1 VTPPANP
8 HRGQSQQTQKLTPK
22 KQSESSL
29 ELMSEAEQFED
40 FDYTTQGF
48 DYIEDVLHKDAPIHR
63 DRGDNRLVVILARD
77 DVPMLREL
85 LKAHAVFPRDT
96 CMEELGSTQAW
107 PKIPGHVGREIRY
120 DTAGARLLLEFGG
133 RPPGAW
139 LVQAILADDV
149 EASTRLDALGARL
162 SFQERYECEV
172 RDGPLVDH
180 PALLRYDPLSD
191 DCFQY
196 AVARYFKF
204 DLAEI
209 RSIEFDSF
217 HEHLCDEDFDYDGI
231 EVERAAM
238 EELLC
243 VPIVP
248 ENIDAVRDAWYVT
261 SAKHDNVLLRAI
273 TTSLPPPLS
282 SYPLLT
288 DGRIDVHVVLQ
299 RNARHSTLGTM
310 HRGWIARRAKMVV
323 DENVDVW
330 EAREHDQSA
339 HGWRACNVVKFLMT
353 STLDHIDFRLEIL
366 RKVIDEKCIDVN
378 SVVCDYVFDTRKI
391 ESFTYGFFDR
401 DWIPPGGSII
411 NEFCALVPATMLD
424 IAVYE
429 DFSDAAE
436 LLLKLGAR
444 VDNCLVWTND
454 RLINCVHDW
463 AWDVWIGH
471 CYRRRKELW
480 SRLRRLAPLI
490 AKIVM
495 FVRCLSEATLTPDGP
510 FVKRARVAFNKNADR
525 MNEL

>member
-1 VTPPANP
+1 M
-8 HRGQSQQTQKLTPK
+8 
-22 KQSESSL
+22 SEL
-29 ELMSEAEQFED
+29 ESEAEQFED

-63 DRGDNRLVVILARD
+63 DRGDNALVVILARD
-77 DVPMLREL
+77 NVPMLREL
-85 LKAHAVFPRDT
+85 LKAHVVFPRDA
-96 CMEELGSTQAW
+96 CMEELGSTNNVD
-107 PKIPGHVGREIRY
+107 KILGHVGREIRY

-139 LVQAILADDV
+139 LVQAILALDI

-162 SFQERYECEV
+162 SFQERYECEGH
-172 RDGPLVDH
+172 GPLWKH
-180 PALLRYDPLSD
+180 PALWRYNPLSD

-209 RSIEFDSF
+209 RSVEFDNF
-217 HEHLCDEDFDYDGI
+217 HRHLCDEDVEYDGI

-243 VPIVP
+243 VSMVP
-248 ENIDAVRDAWYVT
+248 ENIDAARDAWYVAA
-261 SAKHDNVLLRAI
+261 AKHDNVLLRAI
-273 TTSLPPPLS
+273 TTNLPPPLS
-282 SYPLLT
+282 SYPLLA
-288 DGRIDVHVVLQ
+288 DGRIDAHVVLQ

-323 DENVDVW
+323 DENVHVW
-330 EAREHDQSA
+330 EAREHDESA
-339 HGWRACNVVKFLMT
+339 HGWRACNVVKFLLT

-378 SVVCDYVFDTRKI
+378 SVVCDYVFHTRKI
-391 ESFTYGFFDR
+391 ESFSFRVFQR
-401 DWIPPGGSII
+401 DWIPPGGSVI
-411 NEFCALVPATMLD
+411 NEFYALAPATMLD

-429 DFSDAAE
+429 DFWKAAE

-444 VDNCLVWTND
+444 VDNCLTWTND
-454 RLINCVHDW
+454 RLINGVHDW
-463 AWDVWIGH
+463 ASDVWIDH
-471 CYRRRKELW
+471 CCRRSKELW

-495 FVRCLSEATLTPDGP
+495 FVRCLSEAILAPDGP
-510 FVKRARVAFNKNADR
+510 YVKRARVAFNKNAHR
-525 MNEL
+525 MDEL